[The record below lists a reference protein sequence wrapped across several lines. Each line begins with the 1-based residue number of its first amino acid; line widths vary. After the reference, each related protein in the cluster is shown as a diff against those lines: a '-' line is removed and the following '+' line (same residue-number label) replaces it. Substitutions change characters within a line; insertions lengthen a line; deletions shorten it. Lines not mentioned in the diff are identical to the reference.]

1 LPLASEGRAQDDA
14 PRRAGVEAGART
26 TKEEG
31 DQVTTDWC
39 IRRCDSCGILEADLR
54 AVLVVDS
61 GGDVVHLRDGLF
73 RCGVMA
79 EVDDESVAQ

>member
-1 LPLASEGRAQDDA
+1 M
-14 PRRAGVEAGART
+14 
-26 TKEEG
+26 
-31 DQVTTDWC
+31 TTDWC